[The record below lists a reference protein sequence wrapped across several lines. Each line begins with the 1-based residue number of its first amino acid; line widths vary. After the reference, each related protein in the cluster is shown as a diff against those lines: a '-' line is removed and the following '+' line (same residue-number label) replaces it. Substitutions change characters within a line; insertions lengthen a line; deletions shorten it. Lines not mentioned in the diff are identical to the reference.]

1 MFMGKNRIFITLS
14 VVMALTCLTAVG
26 YASEVI
32 KLKFAN
38 YYHPTHKNSEL
49 AAQFCEEIK
58 KRTNGRVEIAYFPG
72 GILAAHPKMAQAVLT
87 GVTDIGLANLAAT
100 RGRFPVSEVLD
111 LPHGFPSAYVST
123 HVAND
128 FYNKFKPKEWDNLHI
143 LYFHACGPN
152 VVYTT
157 KTPVKKLEDMSG
169 LRLRAVSRVADV
181 VKALGGTP
189 VPVEMADIYESLN
202 KGVVQ
207 GSYGPFEQIGGYK
220 LGDLVKHATP
230 ALPVGSVFTFYVVM
244 NKNKWNSLPVDI
256 KKIFDEVSVEW
267 IEKQATTWDG
277 IDMDAIEYFK
287 KSGGQLYTLSAE
299 EAPKWK
305 SAVAPV
311 FAEYTNDMTG
321 KGFKK
326 PEVDSWT
333 QFVQERIAYWLQKQK
348 ELKIKV
354 PY

>member
-1 MFMGKNRIFITLS
+1 MGKNRIFITLS

-123 HVAND
+123 HVVND

-189 VPVEMADIYESLN
+189 IPVEMADIYESLN

-220 LGDLVKHATP
+220 LGDLVKYATP

-256 KKIFDEVSVEW
+256 KKIFDEVSAEW

-311 FAEYTNDMTG
+311 FGEYTNDMTG

>member
-1 MFMGKNRIFITLS
+1 
-14 VVMALTCLTAVG
+14 
-26 YASEVI
+26 
-32 KLKFAN
+32 
-38 YYHPTHKNSEL
+38 
-49 AAQFCEEIK
+49 
-58 KRTNGRVEIAYFPG
+58 
-72 GILAAHPKMAQAVLT
+72 
-87 GVTDIGLANLAAT
+87 
-100 RGRFPVSEVLD
+100 
-111 LPHGFPSAYVST
+111 
-123 HVAND
+123 VAND

-169 LRLRAVSRVADV
+169 VKLRAVSRVADV

-189 VPVEMADIYESLN
+189 MPVEMADIYESLN

-220 LGDLVKHATP
+220 LADLVKHATP
-230 ALPVGSVFTFYVVM
+230 ALPVGSVFTFYVAM
-244 NKNKWNSLPVDI
+244 NKNKWNSLPADI
-256 KKIFDEVSVEW
+256 KKIFEEVAAEW
-267 IEKQATTWDG
+267 IEKQAVTWDG
-277 IDMDAIEYFK
+277 IDMEAIDYFK
-287 KSGGQLYTLSAE
+287 KGGGQIYSLSTE

-305 SAVAPV
+305 KAVAPV
-311 FAEYTNDMTG
+311 FADYTNDMTG

-326 PEVDSWT
+326 AEIDSWIE
-333 QFVQERIAYWLQKQK
+333 FVQERIAYWQQKQK